1 MRITL
6 ISLLAF
12 AIGTAAA
19 TAFTPPDP
27 NDIAKAIDR
36 QITEYP
42 ASQLADVYKNFFQ
55 DYFGPGHILAD
66 RGKSLDYLRGEMT
79 DTAIPWEGPL
89 YEPTGARGNFLRV
102 NLSVVRDGYVP
113 FDTYFDA
120 FARSVEGIV
129 PPSDEQWRMTWQR
142 IDSVLTTR
150 RDTFADEASDRKM
163 IGDKLASGNFVVHHS
178 RRYDDT
184 YHFHYRIFSREI
196 FNSEILPLLPKQ

>member
-1 MRITL
+1 MRIRN
-6 ISLLAF
+6 LLLPVF
-12 AIGTAAA
+12 AIGAYTSAVSFA
-19 TAFTPPDP
+19 PPESK
-27 NDIAKAIDR
+27 DIAKAIDR

-55 DYFGPGHILAD
+55 DYFGPGHLLAN
-66 RGKSLDYLRGEMT
+66 REQSLDYLRHEMT

-89 YEPTGARGNFLRV
+89 YEPTGAEGNFLRV

-129 PPSDEQWRMTWQR
+129 PPSGEQWKMTWQR
-142 IDSVLTTR
+142 IDSVLATR
-150 RDTFADEASDRKM
+150 RDTFADEASDREM
-163 IGDKLASGNFVVHHS
+163 IGYKLKSGDFVVHHS
-178 RRYDDT
+178 QRYNDA

-196 FNSEILPLLPKQ
+196 FTREILPLLPK